1 MRHIT
6 DHNREELINAYAN
19 AIVEGVDLNGLIE
32 IAVDGITKN
41 LEDYTNEQLENEI
54 KECYDHLLEGDD
66 D

>member
-6 DHNREELINAYAN
+6 DHNREELISAYAN
-19 AIVEGVDLNGLIE
+19 AIVEGVDLKGLIE

>member
-1 MRHIT
+1 MKHIT
-6 DHNREELINAYAN
+6 DHNREELISAYAN
-19 AIVEGVDLNGLIE
+19 AIVDGVDLNGLIE

-54 KECYDHLLEGDD
+54 KECYDYLLEGDD

>member
-19 AIVEGVDLNGLIE
+19 AIVDGVDMSALVD

-41 LEDYTNEQLENEI
+41 LKDYTNEQLENEI
-54 KECYDHLLEGDD
+54 KECYDFLLEGEDD
-66 D
+66 

>member
-1 MRHIT
+1 MKHIT

-54 KECYDHLLEGDD
+54 KECYDFLLEGEDD
-66 D
+66 